1 MLFRREEPFRFTFG
15 DPIKGTFRILQIDGI
30 SGHTKEA
37 PVLIL
42 DLSPNGVKFSTHIN
56 LPIEKKRFLVELT
69 FVLNEK
75 QITMLAEP
83 KWKKLGA
90 HTSLTYG
97 LVGLDNIETKKEI
110 IDELKEYSRRTHQT
124 KLKK

>member
-15 DPIKGTFRILQIDGI
+15 DPIKGVFRILQIDGI
-30 SGHTKEA
+30 SGHTKES

-42 DLSPNGVKFSTHIN
+42 DLSPNGIKFSSHID
-56 LPIEKKRFLVELT
+56 LPIEKKHFLMEVT

-75 QITMLAEP
+75 SISMLAET
-83 KWKKLGA
+83 KWKKPVA
-90 HTSLTYG
+90 NTTFIYG

-110 IDELKEYSRRTHQT
+110 IEELKEYSRRTHQK